1 MIKPVRNE
9 TLSPSDAAALQ
20 RLDRSTRER
29 ERLLADLQKNVSD
42 SNRAAYAA
50 FDGGTITGVFAFDHF
65 DKQYLVMTE
74 WLCGT
79 ERDGREMLA
88 LLRERFSGYTV
99 EFSLRPDE
107 RVLHALLNECG
118 ATVFPEQQN
127 MRLTGTVPQTDTQ
140 GIEMLSAPYLPQ
152 YVALH
157 ENSDAFLDGE
167 DVAAKP
173 ETCRALLAIEN
184 GTVLGYLDL
193 TRWETSANISD
204 LYVDEAHRNRGCGAR
219 LLAKAIELTRSD
231 ELTLQVDVDNPAAIH
246 LYEKMGFTVIPGR
259 NCIDALWEIP

>member
-1 MIKPVRNE
+1 MIKPMRNE
-9 TLSPSDAAALQ
+9 TLSLSDAAAL
-20 RLDRSTRER
+20 RLYDPRTREP
-29 ERLLADLQKNVSD
+29 ERLLADLENCISD
-42 SNRAAYAA
+42 PNRAAYAA
-50 FDGGTITGVFAFDHF
+50 FDGGTITGFFAFDCSEE
-65 DKQYLVMTE
+65 QYLVMTE
-74 WLCGT
+74 WLCT
-79 ERDGREMLA
+79 SERDAREMLA

-107 RVLHALLNECG
+107 RVLHALLDECG

-127 MRLTGTVPQTDTQ
+127 MKLTGPVPQTDTR
-140 GIEMLSAPYLPQ
+140 GIEPLSKPYLSQ

-167 DVAAKP
+167 DIAAKP

-193 TRWETSANISD
+193 TRWEKSTNVSD

-219 LLAKAIELTRSD
+219 LLAKAIELTRPD